1 MPTIRNSWQR
11 SCVVSPFA
19 LTESIELSEMRNRDS
34 IFFGEPK
41 VFVLRESFLFSNY
54 SAFFE
59 ISLKHRDTV
68 SRNDLQWNLFFFL
81 LKVMDPKW
89 SYVLV
94 LNTLNA

>member
-68 SRNDLQWNLFFFL
+68 SRNDLQWNSFFF
-81 LKVMDPKW
+81 
-89 SYVLV
+89 Y
-94 LNTLNA
+94 